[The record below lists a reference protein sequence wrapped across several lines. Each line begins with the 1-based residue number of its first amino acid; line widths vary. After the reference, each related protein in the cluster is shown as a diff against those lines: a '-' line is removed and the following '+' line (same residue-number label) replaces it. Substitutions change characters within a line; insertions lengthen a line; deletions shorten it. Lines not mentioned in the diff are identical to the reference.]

1 MAADWRITTWASK
14 IPVIDKDDMA
24 GLTEE
29 EGDYV
34 VICLSPQSR
43 FVVLSLLAWW
53 YDFYNRWHNFSGQ
66 REIDQLYAET
76 FSGVSCEMACS
87 DDIQALVTAVQGI
100 GLTMIEIR
108 DRLGDV
114 DGDIDARLTEVK
126 VALDDID
133 TTVASLDHSGLYDE
147 VEQILNG
154 VGVILGAP
162 AIP

>member
-1 MAADWRITTWASK
+1 MDWRITTWASK
-14 IPVIDKDDMA
+14 IPVIDKNDMA
-24 GLTEE
+24 DYTEG
-29 EGDYV
+29 EGDYS
-34 VICLSPQSR
+34 VICLTPPSR

-53 YDFYNRWHNFSGQ
+53 HDFYNRWHNFSSQ

-76 FSGVSCEMACS
+76 FLGVSCPMACS
-87 DDIQALVTAVQGI
+87 EDIQALVTAVQGI

-114 DGDIDARLTEVK
+114 DGDLDARLTEVK
-126 VALDDID
+126 VALETID
-133 TTVASLDHSGLYDE
+133 TTVASLDHSSLYDE
-147 VEQILNG
+147 IEPILSG